1 MRKFLE
7 NKINSLSEI
16 PSDLSLLSDDEL
28 KLLFVEKLDSA
39 LTYMRNSGYE
49 LGYEEG
55 VESQRNN

>member
-1 MRKFLE
+1 MREFLE
-7 NKINSLSEI
+7 NKTNSLSEI

>member
-7 NKINSLSEI
+7 NKTNSLSEI

>member
-1 MRKFLE
+1 MREFLE
-7 NKINSLSEI
+7 NKTNSLSEI

-39 LTYMRNSGYE
+39 LPYMRNSGYE